1 MADYAQP
8 SPFLLQLGDISPAPL
23 TLTLFITCCLPSI
36 VLMVFIINVIVHDD
50 DDDINI
56 CFPIYS
62 AT

>member
-1 MADYAQP
+1 
-8 SPFLLQLGDISPAPL
+8 L